1 MITRLMTLAG
11 LAALIAGAASAQEYE
26 STYTRID
33 DEACTWVEQEDQPVS
48 DTTCPGFAGW
58 EVLIVSGEH
67 GQAEAYRSP
76 AGETSDYITPP
87 TRGLF
92 GGYGEVIEWR
102 LSGGVPFATIHRYV
116 NDTPEMMDPD
126 NAGQWHTL
134 IVTALRPGT
143 DIVACAAAY
152 IDASSLPNANEIARQ
167 ASDYLAINW
176 QCGVEEPQMFDA
188 NSEYDVMT
196 IAAQRRPGH

>member
-1 MITRLMTLAG
+1 MIRFSAAM
-11 LAALIAGAASAQEYE
+11 LAAASFAASAAAQEFE

-67 GQAEAYRSP
+67 GQAEAYRAP
-76 AGETSDYITPP
+76 DGAASDYIIPP
-87 TRGLF
+87 MRGLF

-126 NAGQWHTL
+126 NAGEWDTL
-134 IVTALRPGT
+134 VVTALRPGS

-152 IDASSLPNANEIARQ
+152 IDASSLPDANEVARQ
-167 ASDYLAINW
+167 AADYLAIDW
-176 QCGVEEPQMFDA
+176 QCGIEEPRMFDA
-188 NSEYDVMT
+188 GSEYDVMT